1 MTKKTLVFQRACRYA
16 MILLS
21 YMKSFRMNRKSPEF
35 LADLSLLC
43 IAIIW
48 GSTFIVVKQSI
59 ATPPVFSF
67 LFMRFFLAGIL
78 LLLFCIPRLKSFD
91 RRVLVDGLALGLAL
105 FLAYAFQTFALTVT
119 SASITAFIT
128 GLFVV
133 FVPILSSLFL
143 RKLPR
148 PEALLG
154 VVLATIGLALITL
167 HGRLVLSPGEFLAL
181 LCAFFIATHII
192 STDIFSRRDDFALL
206 TLVQINAVAFFSLIF
221 SFFFDP
227 CIIPE
232 QFDKQLV
239 FSLALNSIFA
249 TVVAFFVQTA
259 MEPVSSLFFSYWLG
273 GEFLTTRQYVG
284 TVVILLA
291 MVLSETGTFLKMKRE
306 ASFV

>member
-1 MTKKTLVFQRACRYA
+1 
-16 MILLS
+16 
-21 YMKSFRMNRKSPEF
+21 MNRKSPEF

-59 ATPPVFSF
+59 ATTPVFSF

-167 HGRLVLSPGEFLAL
+167 QGRLVLSPGEFLAL

-259 MEPVSSLFFSYWLG
+259 MQKHTTPTKASIIFSMEPVSSLFFSYWLG